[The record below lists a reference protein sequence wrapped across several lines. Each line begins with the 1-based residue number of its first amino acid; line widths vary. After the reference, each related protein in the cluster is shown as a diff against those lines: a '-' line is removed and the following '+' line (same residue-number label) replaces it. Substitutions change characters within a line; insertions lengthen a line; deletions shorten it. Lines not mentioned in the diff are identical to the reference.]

1 MFDILLSS
9 SFSSPTSLNLTNPNL
24 FPCLS
29 TFAGMKTSPTLPNLA
44 NLGHRSTALTSSGM
58 FEMANAHNW
67 LNLWIETDSRLAV
80 LAFNSN
86 SLVPWAIRNRW
97 QNCKLLT
104 EKINFMITHIY
115 REGNDIADCLAGPA
129 QSKCKQPYSSGPQI
143 LEGLKF
149 FFFLFK
155 FMI

>member
-1 MFDILLSS
+1 MRAI
-9 SFSSPTSLNLTNPNL
+9 
-24 FPCLS
+24 
-29 TFAGMKTSPTLPNLA
+29 
-44 NLGHRSTALTSSGM
+44 
-58 FEMANAHNW
+58 EMANAHNW

-115 REGNDIADCLAGPA
+115 REGNDIADCLANLSFSVHNVVYFSEPPSCIVNSLHRNLLGLP
-129 QSKCKQPYSSGPQI
+129 SFRFTTF
-143 LEGLKF
+143 LEGFGLAPC
-149 FFFLFK
+149 
-155 FMI
+155 